1 LLRYSCNEIN
11 IYILMNLG
19 GTTSHFVLFM
29 DEVTF
34 LYKGEK
40 IMKEKLEQISKETI
54 AKIEELGSMQE
65 LQDLRV
71 KVLGKKG
78 ELTEILR
85 GMKDLSPEERPVVGA
100 IVNVVRD
107 EIEAALEKAE
117 EVLAKKE
124 LEKKLEEEKID
135 ITLPSSKITRGSKHP
150 INRTIEQIQD
160 LFVSMGYD
168 VVDGPE
174 LETDEFCFERLN
186 LPKGHPARDM
196 QDSFYI
202 TPEDLL
208 RTQTSAVQARVML
221 ANEEKSPIR
230 MVTMGKTYRREDD
243 ATHSHQ
249 FNQVEGLVI
258 DKKERNVSLA
268 DLKGTLEVFV
278 KEMLGDNLDLR
289 FRPSYFPFTE
299 PSYEV
304 DVTCFKCGGK
314 GCNLCKQTGWIE
326 ILGAGIVHPNVLA
339 MNGYDPEKYS
349 GFAFGTGIDRLAMFK
364 YGITDMRYLYAND
377 VRFLNQF
384 DRKD

>member
-1 LLRYSCNEIN
+1 
-11 IYILMNLG
+11 
-19 GTTSHFVLFM
+19 
-29 DEVTF
+29 
-34 LYKGEK
+34 
-40 IMKEKLEQISKETI
+40 MKERLENIRKLAKE
-54 AKIEELGSMQE
+54 KIEEIKDLQALSE
-65 LQDLRV
+65 LKV
-71 KVLGKKG
+71 KILGKKG
-78 ELTEILR
+78 ELTEVLR
-85 GMKDLSPEERPVVGA
+85 GMKDLSPEERPIIGNL
-100 IVNVVRD
+100 VNKIKD
-107 EIEAALEKAE
+107 DIEEALKHAE
-117 EVLAKKE
+117 EILKQKE
-124 LEKKLEEEKID
+124 LERKLEEEKID

-202 TPEDLL
+202 TNEDLL
-208 RTQTSAVQARVML
+208 RTQTSSVQARVML
-221 ANEEKSPIR
+221 GNENKSPIR

-258 DKKERNVSLA
+258 DKKEKNLSLA

-278 KEMLGDNLDLR
+278 KEMLGDNLELR

-377 VRFLNQF
+377 VRFLKQF

>member
-1 LLRYSCNEIN
+1 
-11 IYILMNLG
+11 
-19 GTTSHFVLFM
+19 
-29 DEVTF
+29 
-34 LYKGEK
+34 
-40 IMKEKLEQISKETI
+40 MKEKLEAIKEK
-54 AKIEELGSMQE
+54 AKKEIQEIEN
-65 LQDLRV
+65 LQALNELRV
-71 KVLGKKG
+71 RILGKKG

-85 GMKDLSPEERPVVGA
+85 GMKDLTPEERPVVGA
-100 IVNVVRD
+100 IVNTVRD
-107 EIEAALEKAE
+107 EIESVLAQAE
-117 EVLAKKE
+117 EILQQKE

-135 ITLPSSKITRGSKHP
+135 ITLPSSKIKRGSKHP

-168 VVDGPE
+168 VIDGPE

-202 TPEDLL
+202 TPEHLL

-230 MVTMGKTYRREDD
+230 MICTGKTYRREDD

-326 ILGAGIVHPNVLA
+326 ILGAGIVHPNVLK
-339 MNGYDPEKYS
+339 MNGYDPEKYG

-377 VRFLNQF
+377 VRFLKQF

>member
-1 LLRYSCNEIN
+1 
-11 IYILMNLG
+11 
-19 GTTSHFVLFM
+19 
-29 DEVTF
+29 
-34 LYKGEK
+34 
-40 IMKEKLEQISKETI
+40 MKEKLETIKEK
-54 AKIEELGSMQE
+54 AKKEIEEIYD
-65 LQDLRV
+65 LQALNELRV
-71 KVLGKKG
+71 KILGKKG
-78 ELTEILR
+78 EITEILR
-85 GMKDLSPEERPVVGA
+85 GMKDLLPEERPIIGSL
-100 IVNVVRD
+100 VNTVRD
-107 EIEAALEKAE
+107 EIEETLEKAE
-117 EVLAKKE
+117 KILKQKE
-124 LEKKLEEEKID
+124 LENKLEEEKID
-135 ITLPSSKITRGSKHP
+135 ITLPSSKIIRGSKHP

-202 TPEDLL
+202 TPEYLL
-208 RTQTSAVQARVML
+208 RTQTSAVQARTML
-221 ANEEKSPIR
+221 ANKEKSPIR
-230 MVTMGKTYRREDD
+230 IICTGKTYRREDD

-314 GCNLCKQTGWIE
+314 GCNLCKKTGWIE
-326 ILGAGIVHPNVLA
+326 ILGCGIVHPNVLK
-339 MNGYDPEKYS
+339 MNGYDPEQYG

-364 YGITDMRYLYAND
+364 YGITDMRYLYTND
-377 VRFLNQF
+377 VRFLKQF